1 MPKAVKRRYASPRRD
16 EQARETR
23 LRIIRAA
30 RELFVTKGYGRT
42 TLAEIAQEAAVA
54 VETVYAAFGN
64 KATLLRQAWYV
75 ESRGDEEDVPLFER
89 AEMQD
94 ILDEPDLATRI
105 RRHAAFVTATNRR
118 MGPLTAA
125 LEGAAASEPAAEEML
140 AEFSKRR
147 LDVTTKYAKA
157 AAATG
162 RLAVSQAEC
171 RDVLFATM
179 DGTLWRRL
187 VIERGWSDERYADW
201 LGSAW
206 IAQLV
211 SSADAAQGPAG
222 RRYPQSRRE
231 EPHDTREADVDHG
244 SEDTTAH
251 ER

>member
-64 KATLLRQAWYV
+64 KATLLRQTWYV

-125 LEGAAASEPAAEEML
+125 LEGAAASEPAAAEML

-222 RRYPQSRRE
+222 RHYPQSRRE
-231 EPHDTREADVDHG
+231 EPHDTREADVVHG

>member
-64 KATLLRQAWYV
+64 KATLLRQTWYV

-222 RRYPQSRRE
+222 KRYPQSRRE
-231 EPHDTREADVDHG
+231 EPHDTREADVVHG
-244 SEDTTAH
+244 SEDTTGR

>member
-1 MPKAVKRRYASPRRD
+1 MSKAVKRRYASTRRD

-42 TLAEIAQEAAVA
+42 TLVEIAREAGVA
-54 VETVYAAFGN
+54 VETVYAAFGT
-64 KATLLRQAWYV
+64 KATLLRQTWDV
-75 ESRGDEEDVPLFER
+75 DFRGDEEDIPLFDR
-89 AEMQD
+89 AEMQA

-118 MGPLTAA
+118 TGPLTAA
-125 LEGAAASEPAAEEML
+125 LEGAAASEPAAAEML
-140 AEFSKRR
+140 VDFSKRR
-147 LDVTTKYAKA
+147 LDRATRYAKA

-187 VIERGWSDERYADW
+187 VVERGWSDERYADW
-201 LGSAW
+201 LGSLW
-206 IAQLV
+206 VAQLV
-211 SSADAAQGPAG
+211 SSVDPAQGP
-222 RRYPQSRRE
+222 
-231 EPHDTREADVDHG
+231 D
-244 SEDTTAH
+244 
-251 ER
+251 

>member
-1 MPKAVKRRYASPRRD
+1 MPRAVKRRYTSTRRD
-16 EQARETR
+16 EQAFETR

-42 TLAEIAQEAAVA
+42 TLVEIAQEADVA

-64 KATLLRQAWYV
+64 KATLLRQTWYV
-75 ESRGDEEDVPLFER
+75 DFRGDDEDVPLFER
-89 AEMQD
+89 AEMQA

-105 RRHAAFVTATNRR
+105 RRHAVFITATNRR
-118 MGPLTAA
+118 IGPLTAA
-125 LEGAAASEPAAEEML
+125 LEGAAASETAAAEML

-147 LDVTTKYAKA
+147 LDVTTRYAKA

-187 VIERGWSDERYADW
+187 VVERGWSDERYADW
-201 LGSAW
+201 LGSLW

-211 SSADAAQGPAG
+211 SSADA
-222 RRYPQSRRE
+222 
-231 EPHDTREADVDHG
+231 T
-244 SEDTTAH
+244 
-251 ER
+251 

>member
-1 MPKAVKRRYASPRRD
+1 MYPMPKAVKRRYKSTHRD

-42 TLAEIAQEAAVA
+42 TLAEIAREAGVA

-64 KATLLRQAWYV
+64 KATLLRQTWYV
-75 ESRGDEEDVPLFER
+75 GSRGDEKDVPLFDR
-89 AEMQD
+89 AEMQA
-94 ILDEPDLATRI
+94 ILDEPDLATRV

-125 LEGAAASEPAAEEML
+125 LEGAAASESAAAEML
-140 AEFSKRR
+140 AEFSERR

-187 VIERGWSDERYADW
+187 VVERGWSDERYAHW
-201 LGSAW
+201 LGSLW

-211 SSADAAQGPAG
+211 SSADAAQGP
-222 RRYPQSRRE
+222 
-231 EPHDTREADVDHG
+231 D
-244 SEDTTAH
+244 
-251 ER
+251 

>member
-1 MPKAVKRRYASPRRD
+1 MPKAVKRRYTSSRRD

-42 TLAEIAQEAAVA
+42 TLAEIAREAAVA
-54 VETVYAAFGN
+54 VETVYAVFGN
-64 KATLLRQAWYV
+64 KATLLRQTWYV
-75 ESRGDEEDVPLFER
+75 DFRGDEEDVPLFER
-89 AEMQD
+89 SEMQA

-118 MGPLTAA
+118 IGPLTAA
-125 LEGAAASEPAAEEML
+125 LEGAAASEPAAAEML

-147 LDVTTKYAKA
+147 LDVTAKYAKA

-171 RDVLFATM
+171 RDILFATM
-179 DGTLWRRL
+179 DGTLWRHL
-187 VIERGWSDERYADW
+187 VVERGWSDERYTDW
-201 LGSAW
+201 LGSLW

-211 SSADAAQGPAG
+211 NSADAA
-222 RRYPQSRRE
+222 
-231 EPHDTREADVDHG
+231 
-244 SEDTTAH
+244 
-251 ER
+251 